1 MANLKVNIPF
11 GLLLIA
17 IFCTFGAVVLL
28 ILMFANPLE
37 TSSAIA
43 KIHGLPTSTGNWI
56 LPFVAGLALLIAYGL
71 FSLSLWGYVLSIL
84 YLAYLGNVS
93 ALMFSTHAESV
104 HLGNLLWSL
113 LVLIYLILV
122 RRSFKIR

>member
-17 IFCTFGAVVLL
+17 IFYTFGAVVLL

-43 KIHGLPTSTGNWI
+43 KAHALPTSTGNWI
-56 LPFVAGLALLIAYGL
+56 LPSVAGLALLIAYGL
-71 FSLSLWGYVLSIL
+71 FSLSRWGYVLSIL
-84 YLAYLGNVS
+84 YLAYFGSVS
-93 ALMFSTHAESV
+93 ALMFSTQADSV